1 MIKNLANLG
10 DGYFQDRVWLW
21 RRHSGRSK
29 DHEREVLGSSFAIFK
44 LFRGNLL
51 LKIVW
56 VMMKKGNS
64 LRIKLLSG
72 LLQA

>member
-21 RRHSGRSK
+21 RRLGGRST

-51 LKIVW
+51 LKNCL
-56 VMMKKGNS
+56 GNDEKEQQ
-64 LRIKLLSG
+64 LMN
-72 LLQA
+72 Q